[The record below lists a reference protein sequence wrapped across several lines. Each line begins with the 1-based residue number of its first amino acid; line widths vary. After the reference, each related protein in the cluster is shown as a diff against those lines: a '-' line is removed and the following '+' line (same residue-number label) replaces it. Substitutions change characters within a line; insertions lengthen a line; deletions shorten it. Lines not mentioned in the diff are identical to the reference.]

1 MNSML
6 IAVPL
11 TERKFSERL
20 REAKEKGADLV
31 ELRVDQFERTDA
43 EYVNERVSEVKETG
57 LGVILT
63 IRSPEEGG
71 REVPN
76 RREIFEKVAPL
87 CEYADIELSSR
98 DMIIPVRN
106 AVTRGG
112 GKLIVS
118 FHNFELTPPNW
129 ILREV
134 LREGH
139 RYGGIPKISVKANSY
154 EDVARL
160 MCVGNQEKYEKII
173 IAMGDFGRV
182 SRVAGYIFG
191 SVITYAS
198 LGESLAPGQLPLE
211 EMVKLRELLYK

>member
-1 MNSML
+1 ML

-11 TERKFSERL
+11 TERNFSERV

-31 ELRVDQFERTDA
+31 ELRVDQFERRDA
-43 EYVNERVSEVKETG
+43 EYVEERVREVKEVG

-63 IRSPEEGG
+63 VRSPEEGG
-71 REVPN
+71 RDVRN
-76 RREIFEKVAPL
+76 RREIFERVAPL
-87 CEYADIELSSR
+87 CDYADIELSSR
-98 DMIIPVRN
+98 DMIISVRN
-106 AVTRGG
+106 AVARDG

-129 ILREV
+129 VLREV

-139 RYGGIPKISVKANSY
+139 RYGGIPKVAVRANSY

-160 MCVGNQEKYEKII
+160 LCVGNQEKYEKIL
-173 IAMGDFGRV
+173 IAMGDVGSI
-182 SRVAGYIFG
+182 SRLAGYIFG
-191 SVITYAS
+191 SVITYSS

-211 EMVKLRELLYK
+211 DMVKLRELFYK

>member
-1 MNSML
+1 ML

-11 TERKFSERL
+11 TERNFSERV

-31 ELRVDQFERTDA
+31 ELRVDQFERRDA
-43 EYVNERVSEVKETG
+43 EYVEERVREVKEVG

-63 IRSPEEGG
+63 VRSPEEGG
-71 REVPN
+71 RDVRN
-76 RREIFEKVAPL
+76 KREIFERVAPL
-87 CEYADIELSSR
+87 CDYADIELSSR

-106 AVTRGG
+106 AVARGS

-129 ILREV
+129 VLREV

-139 RYGGIPKISVKANSY
+139 RYGGIPKVAVRANSY

-160 MCVGNQEKYEKII
+160 LCVGNQEKYEKIL
-173 IAMGDFGRV
+173 IAMGDVGSI
-182 SRVAGYIFG
+182 SRLAGYIFG
-191 SVITYAS
+191 SVITYSS

-211 EMVKLRELLYK
+211 DMVKLRELFYK

>member
-1 MNSML
+1 ML
-6 IAVPL
+6 VAVPL
-11 TERKFSERL
+11 TEKNFSERV

-31 ELRVDQFERTDA
+31 ELRVDQFERTDT
-43 EYVNERVSEVKETG
+43 EYVEERVKEVKETG

-63 IRSPEEGG
+63 VRSPEEGG
-71 REVPN
+71 RKVGN

-87 CEYADIELSSR
+87 CDYADIELSSR
-98 DMIIPVRN
+98 EMIIPVRN

-118 FHNFELTPPNW
+118 FHNFDLTPPNW

-139 RYGGIPKISVKANSY
+139 RYGGIPKVAVRANSY

-160 MCVGNQEKYEKII
+160 LCVGNQEKYEKILI
-173 IAMGDFGRV
+173 SMGDIGRV
-182 SRVAGYIFG
+182 SRVAGYVFG
-191 SVITYAS
+191 SVITYTA

-211 EMVKLRELLYK
+211 EVVKLRELLYK

>member
-1 MNSML
+1 ML

-11 TERKFSERL
+11 TERNFSERV

-31 ELRVDQFERTDA
+31 ELRVDQFERRDA
-43 EYVNERVSEVKETG
+43 EYVEERVREVKEVG

-63 IRSPEEGG
+63 VRSPEEGG
-71 REVPN
+71 RDVRN
-76 RREIFEKVAPL
+76 RREIFERVAPL
-87 CEYADIELSSR
+87 CDYADIELSSR
-98 DMIIPVRN
+98 DMIISVRN
-106 AVTRGG
+106 AVARGG

-129 ILREV
+129 VLREV

-139 RYGGIPKISVKANSY
+139 RYGGIPKVAVRANSY

-160 MCVGNQEKYEKII
+160 LCVGNQEKYEKIL
-173 IAMGDFGRV
+173 IAMGDVGSI
-182 SRVAGYIFG
+182 SRLAGYIFG
-191 SVITYAS
+191 SVITYSS

-211 EMVKLRELLYK
+211 DMVKLRELFYK